1 MKSYS
6 EYRAQAR
13 ETLKGRWNEMALLML
28 VLSFISVVFVTPNYI
43 GTLAEIP
50 WLALSGSSCSLLVTW
65 LITVPLSYAFYNLC
79 LAYARREELEDSY
92 FAALFKDFAANWSKY
107 VLSGLLVGVLVA
119 LIVLPTLLIGAIILG
134 LAYAM
139 VPFVIRDYKELGVR
153 EVLRTSRMM
162 MRGHKWQ
169 LFILE
174 LTFIGWAL
182 LCILSLGIGLLW
194 LTPYMTATYAH
205 FYEDVKAEY
214 EAKQAA
220 TKPVEVQ
227 QEEA

>member
-1 MKSYS
+1 MKMYS

-13 ETLKGRWNEMALLML
+13 ETLKGHWNEMALLML
-28 VLSFISVVFVTPNYI
+28 VLSFIGVFFAAPNYA
-43 GTLAEIP
+43 GVLAEMQ
-50 WLALSGSSCSLLVTW
+50 WLALSGSGCSILVAL
-65 LITVPLSYAFYNLC
+65 LITVPLSYAFANLC

-107 VLSGLLVGVLVA
+107 VLSGLLVGLLVG
-119 LIVLPTLLIGAIILG
+119 LIAIPTLMIGAIILG
-134 LAYAM
+134 LAYSM
-139 VPFVIRDYKELGVR
+139 VPYVIRDNKEMGVR
-153 EVLRTSRMM
+153 EVLRTSRLM

-169 LFILE
+169 LFVLE

-194 LTPYMTATYAH
+194 LQPYMATSYAH

-214 EAKQAA
+214 EAKQADA
-220 TKPVEVQ
+220 KPVE
-227 QEEA
+227 A

>member
-1 MKSYS
+1 MKMYS

-28 VLSFISVVFVTPNYI
+28 VMSLIAVFFAVPNYI
-43 GTLAEIP
+43 GTLAEMT
-50 WLALSGSSCSLLVTW
+50 WLALSGSGCSLLVTW

-79 LAYARREELEDSY
+79 LTYARREELEDSY

-107 VLSGLLVGVLVA
+107 VLSGLLVGLLVA
-119 LIVLPTLLIGAIILG
+119 LITIPTLMIGAIILG

-139 VPFVIRDYKELGVR
+139 VPFVIHDNKEMGVR
-153 EVLRTSRMM
+153 EVLRTSRLM

-169 LFILE
+169 LFVLE

-182 LCILSLGIGLLW
+182 LCIFTLGIGLLW
-194 LTPYMTATYAH
+194 LQPYMATSYAH

-214 EAKQAA
+214 EAKQA
-220 TKPVEVQ
+220 TL
-227 QEEA
+227 

>member
-1 MKSYS
+1 MKMYS

-28 VLSFISVVFVTPNYI
+28 LIGLIAFACETPSFIGSLFDMLWLVPY
-43 GTLAEIP
+43 GSGMQLLA
-50 WLALSGSSCSLLVTW
+50 AMLL
-65 LITVPLSYAFYNLC
+65 TVPLYFAFCNL
-79 LAYARREELEDSY
+79 LLIYSRGETPEDSY
-92 FAALFKDFAANWSKY
+92 LASLFKDFATHWSKY
-107 VLSGLLVGVLVA
+107 VLSGLLVGLLVG
-119 LIVLPTLLIGAIILG
+119 LIAIPTLAIGAIILG

-139 VPFVIRDYKELGVR
+139 VPFVIRDNKEMGVR

-214 EAKQAA
+214 EAKQAVA
-220 TKPVEVQ
+220 KPVE
-227 QEEA
+227 A

>member
-1 MKSYS
+1 MKMYS

-28 VLSFISVVFVTPNYI
+28 VLSFIGVFFAAPNYA
-43 GTLAEIP
+43 GVLAEMQ
-50 WLALSGSSCSLLVTW
+50 WLALSGSGCNLLAAL

-107 VLSGLLVGVLVA
+107 VLSGLLVGLLVG
-119 LIVLPTLLIGAIILG
+119 LIAIPTLAIGAIILG

-139 VPFVIRDYKELGVR
+139 VPFVIRDNKEMGVR
-153 EVLRTSRMM
+153 EVLRTSRLM

-214 EAKQAA
+214 EATQAA
-220 TKPVEVQ
+220 AKPVE
-227 QEEA
+227 A